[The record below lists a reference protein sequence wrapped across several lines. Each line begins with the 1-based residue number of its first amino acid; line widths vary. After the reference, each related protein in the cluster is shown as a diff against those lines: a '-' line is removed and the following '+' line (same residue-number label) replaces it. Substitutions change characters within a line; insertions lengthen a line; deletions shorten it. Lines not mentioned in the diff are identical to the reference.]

1 MAQAAGVRREMWA
14 RYEAGAEPGAQ
25 ALAGAALAGID
36 LHFVLTGSAA
46 ADRPPPLTAEEL
58 LVLERYR
65 EASRETRAAA
75 LGALGGG
82 QVHRGRHLTQVFHAG
97 VGQII
102 EAVRDV
108 TIHQTAGTYKVA
120 KKSPKG
126 GKKPP
131 E

>member
-25 ALAGAALAGID
+25 ALAGAAIAGID
-36 LHFVLTGSAA
+36 LHFVLTGKAA
-46 ADRPPPLTAEEL
+46 ADRSPPLTAEEL

-82 QVHRGRHLTQVFHAG
+82 QVHRGHQLTQVFQSG
-97 VGQII
+97 VGQVIDT
-102 EAVRDV
+102 VRDI
-108 TIHQTAGTYKVA
+108 TIHQQAGTYKVE
-120 KKSPKG
+120 KKTPKG
-126 GKKPP
+126 GKKPS